1 MKYQKMTKNEWIY
14 LARVLHYEYVNKSIT
29 GRDHMCLM
37 VKNLIY
43 TVNTEVNFDDMEND
57 VQSAGSDGQPDTHQT
72 NLNDFKGNGE
82 F

>member
-1 MKYQKMTKNEWIY
+1 MEYRKMTKNEWLI
-14 LARVLHYEYVNKSIT
+14 LARILYHEHVKKSIT
-29 GRDHMCLM
+29 DKDNMRIM

-57 VQSAGSDGQPDTHQT
+57 VQSAGSDGQRVAYQT